1 MKKKL
6 ISILI
11 TNFNKDKF
19 LKKTLLSIVN
29 QNFKNYEIILFDD
42 ASTDNSLSIIKKF
55 KKIKLIKNL
64 NTNSRESAPLN
75 QIKGIIEAFRLSKG
89 NIVCLLD
96 SDDIFTKNKLKR
108 ISSYFK
114 NNLNKKFVVNLPFS
128 KKNFYLKKIKPN
140 TSVWPTIFPTSCICF
155 KRNFFDNY
163 LKFIKKNNYKN
174 LEIDSR
180 LIIYAHHYCD
190 DFNIIDEKLTKY
202 IDDERGISS
211 KYKKFSLNWWL
222 KRYEAFQYLMFI
234 LRKKKKNF
242 IYSFDYY
249 LTGIINFLIR
259 IFIR

>member
-19 LKKTLLSIVN
+19 LKKTLSSIVN

-42 ASTDNSLSIIKKF
+42 ASTDNSLAIIKKF
-55 KKIKLIKNL
+55 KKVKLIKNL
-64 NTNSRESAPLN
+64 NAHSSKSPPLN
-75 QIKGIIEAFRLSKG
+75 QVKGIIEAFKLSKG

-108 ISSYFK
+108 IHSYFK
-114 NNLNKKFVVNLPFS
+114 INVNKKFVVNLPLS
-128 KKNFYLKKIKPN
+128 KKNFYLKKINPN
-140 TSVWPTIFPTSCICF
+140 ASVWPTIFPTSCISF

-163 LKFIKKNNYKN
+163 LRFIKKNNFKN

-180 LIIYAHHYCD
+180 LIMYAHHYCD

-202 IDDERGISS
+202 VDDEKGISS